1 MPVKSLRPDDVERFM
16 HDVAAGQ
23 DGSQGEDRATRSLD
37 RTRRSWCRR
46 SHKALS
52 ISDQEDIWKPAIA
65 ATWLMILTGWRRGE
79 VLGLRWSEIDL
90 PPRTARLAVSA
101 KCIAIANS
109 GFSGGAVRS
118 TSGCFGDGGGE
129 EVESIGPSVP
139 LVRILRE
146 PRTLHAHDAE
156 ALSGWGLHHH
166 PALQPVHNVRA
177 QLLKAR
183 NFGRESLDSAALVI
197 DALNLHNGFVRRGLQ
212 HPIIAA
218 TAPMVEVHGTAERFC
233 PEAGRLVH
241 VRSLTI
247 DQEGA
252 ETRTVHVMPRGSVW
266 TKLERRV
273 VALRYLRGQKSAG
286 MHP

>member
-129 EVESIGPSVP
+129 EVEIHWAISPTGSHSSGTPDAARARRRSVVRLGPASP
-139 LVRILRE
+139 
-146 PRTLHAHDAE
+146 PSA
-156 ALSGWGLHHH
+156 
-166 PALQPVHNVRA
+166 PAGPQCARPASQGA
-177 QLLKAR
+177 QLR
-183 NFGRESLDSAALVI
+183 
-197 DALNLHNGFVRRGLQ
+197 
-212 HPIIAA
+212 
-218 TAPMVEVHGTAERFC
+218 
-233 PEAGRLVH
+233 
-241 VRSLTI
+241 
-247 DQEGA
+247 QEG
-252 ETRTVHVMPRGSVW
+252 
-266 TKLERRV
+266 RR
-273 VALRYLRGQKSAG
+273 LS
-286 MHP
+286 

>member
-1 MPVKSLRPDDVERFM
+1 MPVKSLDPDDVERFM

-118 TSGCFGDGGGE
+118 TTGCFGDGGGE
-129 EVESIGPSVP
+129 EDRTKVE
-139 LVRILRE
+139 
-146 PRTLHAHDAE
+146 
-156 ALSGWGLHHH
+156 
-166 PALQPVHNVRA
+166 
-177 QLLKAR
+177 LLGHQSHWFAF
-183 NFGRESLDSAALVI
+183 FGK
-197 DALNLHNGFVRRGLQ
+197 
-212 HPIIAA
+212 P
-218 TAPMVEVHGTAERFC
+218 
-233 PEAGRLVH
+233 GRC
-241 VRSLTI
+241 
-247 DQEGA
+247 
-252 ETRTVHVMPRGSVW
+252 TRTTQKRCPVGACITTQRS
-266 TKLERRV
+266 RRSTTC
-273 VALRYLRGQKSAG
+273 APSFSRRATSAG
-286 MHP
+286 ISSVSISKCTRLS